1 MQGSHFKWR
10 LLRLQSGK
18 KPSDITDLRNQLSM
32 SPNNYPAAIVPLCD
46 KRREKRLGNLKDIAN
61 KLQVPVEQLLSF
73 SA

>member
-1 MQGSHFKWR
+1 MAIITFTM
-10 LLRLQSGK
+10 LMTMPE
-18 KPSDITDLRNQLSM
+18 KPSDITDLRNQVSM